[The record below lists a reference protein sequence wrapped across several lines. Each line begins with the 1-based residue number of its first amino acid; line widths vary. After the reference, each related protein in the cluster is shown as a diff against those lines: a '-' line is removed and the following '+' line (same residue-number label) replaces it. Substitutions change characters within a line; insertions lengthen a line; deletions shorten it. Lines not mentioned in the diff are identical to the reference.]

1 MQDSFFKVLFIG
13 DVIGRPGR
21 NALKKVLKDIQ
32 SRENI
37 LFTIAN
43 CENASGGFGITYSAV
58 DEIFSVGVDFITL
71 GNHTWD
77 KKETENFIGEVKN
90 VLRPANFSPLA
101 PGKSFSIIEKNGIS
115 LGVVSLIGRVFMDNY
130 ENPFIIGE
138 KIIGEIKEKTNNI
151 IIDFHAEATSEK
163 KALAYYFDG
172 KVSAVFGTHTHV
184 QTADECIL
192 RNGTAYITD
201 VGMTGPYESVIGNN
215 IEDVLMR
222 FLKGIPRRLEV
233 ASKDVRMAYV
243 VLTIDARTGKALDIK
258 RYIEK
263 IEGV

>member
-1 MQDSFFKVLFIG
+1 MQDKAFRILFIG
-13 DVIGRPGR
+13 DVVGRPGR
-21 NALKKVLKDIQ
+21 NALKRSLKDIK
-32 SRENI
+32 SRENV

-58 DEIFSVGVDFITL
+58 DEIFSAGVDFITL

-90 VLRPANFSPLA
+90 LIRPANFSPLA
-101 PGKSFSIIEKNGIS
+101 PGNSFSLVEKDGIT
-115 LGVVSLIGRVFMDNY
+115 LGVISLIGRVFMDNY
-130 ENPFIIGE
+130 ENPFIVGE
-138 KIIGEIKEKTNNI
+138 KIVNEIRKKTSHI
-151 IIDFHAEATSEK
+151 VIDFHAEATSEK

-172 KVSAVFGTHTHV
+172 KVSAVIGTHTHV

-192 RNGTAYITD
+192 RNGTGYITD
-201 VGMTGPYESVIGNN
+201 VGMTGPYDSIIGNN
-215 IEDVLMR
+215 IEDVLTR

-233 ASKDVRMAYV
+233 AIKDIRIAYV
-243 VLTIDARTGKALDIK
+243 IVTIDAITGKAVDIK

>member
-1 MQDSFFKVLFIG
+1 MQDNLFKVLFVG
-13 DVIGRPGR
+13 DVVGRPGR
-21 NALKKVLKDIQ
+21 NALKRSLEAIKK
-32 SRENI
+32 RENI

-58 DEIFSVGVDFITL
+58 DEIFSSGVDFITL

-77 KKETENFIGEVKN
+77 KREAENFIGEVKN
-90 VLRPANFSPLA
+90 VIRPANFSPLA
-101 PGKSFSIIEKNGIS
+101 PGKGYSIIEKNNIS
-115 LGVVSLIGRVFMDNY
+115 LGVISLIGRVFMDNY
-130 ENPFIIGE
+130 ENPFLIGE
-138 KIIGEIKEKTNNI
+138 KVINEVRQKTSNI

-163 KALAYYFDG
+163 KALGYFFDG
-172 KVSAVFGTHTHV
+172 KVSAVLGTHTHV

-201 VGMTGPYESVIGNN
+201 VGMTGPYDSIIGNN
-215 IEDVLMR
+215 IEDVLTR
-222 FLKGIPRRLEV
+222 FLKGLPRRLEV
-233 ASKDVRMAYV
+233 ATKDVRIAYV
-243 VLTIDARTGKALDIK
+243 VLTIDKNTGKTFEIR